1 MLVKQAVGE
10 LAVLPRKSN
19 WEQDCLGVWLPTF

>member
-10 LAVLPRKSN
+10 LAILPRESN
-19 WEQDCLGVWLPTF
+19 GEQDFLGVWLPYF